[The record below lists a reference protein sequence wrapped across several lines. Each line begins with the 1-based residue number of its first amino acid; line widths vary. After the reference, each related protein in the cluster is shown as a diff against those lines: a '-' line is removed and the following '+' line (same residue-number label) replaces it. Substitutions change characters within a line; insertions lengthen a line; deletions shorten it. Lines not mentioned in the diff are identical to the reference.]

1 MADKDLKTEEKIL
14 EAAADEFLL
23 KGKSGARMQE
33 IANNAGINK
42 ALLHYYYRSKDKL
55 FESVFT
61 VVIKKL
67 LLSKVNKIIEE
78 EKDAIGLVRRFV
90 ATYIDII
97 NKNPMVPFFVLEEI
111 TKNPGRLTNS
121 MLNSGLPID
130 KVINL
135 IHDSSKQGIIREI
148 EPQQLIINILSMSI
162 FPVIGRNMF
171 QPILFNDN
179 KKAFDQFLETRKTE
193 VADFII
199 RSIQPEK

>member
-1 MADKDLKTEEKIL
+1 MTDKDLKTEEKIL
-14 EAAADEFLL
+14 EAAANEFLQ

-97 NKNPMVPFFVLEEI
+97 NKNPMIPFFVLEEI

-121 MLNSGLPID
+121 MLNSGLPIN
-130 KVINL
+130 KVFNL
-135 IHDSSKQGIIREI
+135 INDSAKQGVIREI

-179 KKAFDQFLETRKTE
+179 KKAFDQFLESRKTE

-199 RSIQPEK
+199 RSIQPDK